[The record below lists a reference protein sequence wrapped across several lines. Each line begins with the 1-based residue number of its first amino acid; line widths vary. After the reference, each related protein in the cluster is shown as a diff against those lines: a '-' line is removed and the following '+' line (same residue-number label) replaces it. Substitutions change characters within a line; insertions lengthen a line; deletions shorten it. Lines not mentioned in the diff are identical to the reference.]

1 MILKE
6 SNIPDVTSSNI
17 DKSKKVL
24 AESIINNVYPLFD
37 DVYNTRLE
45 EVKKLKSILEEKKE
59 IINSQKNDLETMMGV
74 YNKSK
79 KVTKLLDRIE
89 KLINAGLVYDGN
101 LKHETIVLLKVINKL
116 DNEKLD
122 HHLKDTLRVISKRF
136 SR

>member
-6 SNIPDVTSSNI
+6 SDIPDITSSNI
-17 DKSKKVL
+17 EKSKKVL

-45 EVKKLKSILEEKKE
+45 ESKNLKKKLQEQRE
-59 IINSQKNDLETMMGV
+59 IINSNKNELENMMSV
-74 YNKSK
+74 YNKNK

-89 KLINAGLVYDGN
+89 KLIKAGLVHDGN
-101 LKHETIVLLKVINKL
+101 LKHETVILLKIINKL
-116 DNEKLD
+116 NNEKLD
-122 HHLKDTLRVISKRF
+122 YHLKDTLRIISKRF